1 MLRKPFENVLKISGI
16 LELRVSTL
24 KIAISFYDYFLFP
37 GFSRFVLDFSYEQSA
52 RTRERQFKNVFLRNF
67 GHSES

>member
-24 KIAISFYDYFLFP
+24 KIAISSYDYFLFP
-37 GFSRFVLDFSYEQSA
+37 GFSCFVLDFGYEQSA
-52 RTRERQFKNVFLRNF
+52 RTRERQFKNIFLRNF